1 MRGGDEQQLGVFSYV
16 SAEQRIA
23 KDHPLRGIRRMV
35 DEALG
40 RMSVH
45 FDALYARGGR
55 PSIAPEKLVR
65 ALLLQVLYS
74 VKSERQLME
83 QID

>member
-1 MRGGDEQQLGVFSYV
+1 MRGDDVEQMGVFSYV

-23 KDHPLRGIRRMV
+23 KDHPLGGIRRMV

-40 RMSVH
+40 AMSSH

-65 ALLLQVLYS
+65 ALLL
-74 VKSERQLME
+74 RCCPR
-83 QID
+83 